1 MTGPERVLV
10 VLATWGPQPF
20 TRAEVQHAV
29 FDQTDAFYRSIS
41 YGKTWLTG
49 TVTPWLHAF
58 PGPISSCT
66 VITIRDA
73 ATVAARDAGFRLGD
87 YDRVVVVHPP
97 AGCPWSGVT
106 FANTVLINGILSRR
120 VIAHELGHAFGLG
133 HANATSCRRHA
144 IGCDATEYGDPYDTM
159 GSGFG
164 DFSAYAKAQLGWI
177 TRIGRPAANGVYTLG
192 PLEKQSRRAQALVL
206 TTASD
211 QYWLEDRT
219 EPAVDDA
226 GVVLARPGVTV
237 HLNASPDI
245 RGGPNSDF
253 PHNLLIADPSGHK
266 RPELLP
272 GDRFRYPGA
281 FTVTVL
287 KPTADGAR
295 LRFRWIDRTPPKAP
309 HVSATITDGRF
320 RIVWDDA
327 HETGS
332 GISRYVVSIDGGAA
346 ARFGADLT
354 QEPVMVGRALPGSHT
369 VAVVAVD
376 RAGNRSR
383 PGVKRIE
390 TQ

>member
-1 MTGPERVLV
+1 MTGPQRVLV

-20 TRAEVQHAV
+20 TRADVQHAV

-66 VITIRDA
+66 VATIRDA
-73 ATVAARDAGFRLGD
+73 AAAAARDAGFRLDD

-106 FANTVLINGILSRR
+106 FANTVMINGILSRR

-177 TRIGRPAANGVYTLG
+177 TRIGRPAANGVYRLG
-192 PLEKQSRRAQALVL
+192 PLEKPSQRAQALVL

-219 EPAVDDA
+219 EPAVDDT

-253 PHNLLIADPSGHK
+253 PHNLLVADPSGHK

-272 GDRFRYPGA
+272 GDRFVYPGA

-309 HVSATITDGRF
+309 RVSATITDGRF

-332 GISRYVVSIDGGAA
+332 GISRYIVSIDGGAE

-369 VAVVAVD
+369 VTVVAVD